1 MNRRA
6 LLSGLFAITLVGLS
20 PDAEARRRS
29 SRRGSRRWT
38 RGVSGGVGGS
48 SDTTSG
54 ECPCNGGKVCVGPRG
69 GRYCITSS
77 GNKRYGV

>member
-1 MNRRA
+1 MTIARRA
-6 LLSGLFAITLVGLS
+6 LLAGLLASLTLCL
-20 PDAEARRRS
+20 PEDADARGRRRRR
-29 SRRGSRRWT
+29 RRGA
-38 RGVSGGVGGS
+38 GAIGSGGGQRG
-48 SDTTSG
+48 TTDG

>member
-6 LLSGLFAITLVGLS
+6 LLAGLFAAAVVGIA

-29 SRRGSRRWT
+29 GRRGRRRRA
-38 RGVSGGVGGS
+38 RGLSGGAGGS
-48 SDTTSG
+48 RGTTDG

-69 GRYCITSS
+69 GRYCITSG